1 MTHRLDTIPLPAT
14 EARCTGLFC
23 ERKMKCARYLAV
35 IPKGGKIG
43 DLGRDVIWC
52 MDFVSLQDLR
62 DSAKIK
68 PAAPAKDW
76 IGHD

>member
-1 MTHRLDTIPLPAT
+1 MTHRLDTIPLPAS

-35 IPKGGKIG
+35 IPKGSKLA

-52 MDFVSLQDLR
+52 MAYISLQSLK

-68 PAAPAKDW
+68 PAAPPKDW
-76 IGHD
+76 IGK